1 MDEEEEVL
9 HGPCMGQNG
18 DINENEEDEEAAGI
32 DLQELEKR
40 LSSPKRQFNKL
51 EKIIDQKGR
60 DSEQQ
65 QKN

>member
-9 HGPCMGQNG
+9 PGPQAGQNG

-40 LSSPKRQFNKL
+40 LSSLKRQFNKT
-51 EKIIDQKGR
+51 EKIIDQKCR
-60 DSEQQ
+60 DSEAAA
-65 QKN
+65 K